1 MTSSDIAIKIVKEM
15 LVDRGYTISKRS
27 NHSSS
32 PPEVVDGDRDNSPPK
47 EPHDYECYAYMVDG
61 SKRIL
66 VFLCKEDKLK
76 IQEAKEKIYVM
87 NRENVKRCIIIYM
100 NDITPTAKKS
110 FETIQEYNIE
120 LFSVKELQFNIT
132 THRLVPKHTLA
143 TEAER
148 EELKIYHNKLP
159 ILLYTDVIRRYYDYK
174 RGDIIRITRKDNSMI
189 YRVVK

>member
-1 MTSSDIAIKIVKEM
+1 M
-15 LVDRGYTISKRS
+15 DRGYTISKRS

-32 PPEVVDGDRDNSPPK
+32 HSDSSHSEVVDEDTMTEGASQGAN
-47 EPHDYECYAYMVDG
+47 DYECYAYMVDG

-87 NRENVKRCIIIYM
+87 NRENVKRCIIIYLH
-100 NDITPTAKKS
+100 DITPTAKKS

-120 LFSVKELQFNIT
+120 LFSVRELQFNIT
-132 THRLVPKHTLA
+132 THRLVPKHTIA
-143 TEAER
+143 TQAER
-148 EELKIYHNKLP
+148 EELKIYQNKLP
-159 ILLYTDVIRRYYDYK
+159 VLLYTDVIRRYYDYK

>member
-1 MTSSDIAIKIVKEM
+1 MTREETAIKIVKEM
-15 LVDRGYTISKRS
+15 LIDRGYTISNR
-27 NHSSS
+27 SSS
-32 PPEVVDGDRDNSPPK
+32 TLSECTTIITRSTEVLEEK
-47 EPHDYECYAYMVDG
+47 DYECYAENG

-66 VFLCKEDKLK
+66 VFLCREDKLK

-143 TEAER
+143 TDAEK

-159 ILLYTDVIRRYYDYK
+159 VLLYTDVIRRYYDYK

>member
-1 MTSSDIAIKIVKEM
+1 MTQEETAIKIVKEM
-15 LVDRGYTISKRS
+15 LIDRGYTITSRD
-27 NHSSS
+27 SSS
-32 PPEVVDGDRDNSPPK
+32 NTLPLVLPKVDVPLEK
-47 EPHDYECYAYMVDG
+47 DYECYAENG

-66 VFLCKEDKLK
+66 VFLCREDKLK

-132 THRLVPKHTLA
+132 THRLVPKHVLA

-159 ILLYTDVIRRYYDYK
+159 VLLYTDVIRRYYDYK
-174 RGDIIRITRKDNSMI
+174 RGDIIRITRKDNSII